1 MATEEKKKKESLGIH
16 SISFRIIAVVLIC
29 ILVFTLL
36 NVLYIIP
43 KSKEAVQASTE
54 KNMQDIA
61 TFSALLVQ
69 NEIDEYGVDGVTPEI
84 VAGDIAG
91 KGLSG
96 IPSSFVYVV
105 DETGT
110 FLYHKNPDKI
120 GTQVINANV
129 QELLKQIPTGSY
141 QATGTF
147 HYTDENGIKK
157 YTSYQVV
164 DSVGWVCVI
173 AANETEVMASINKVR
188 NTSINFSV
196 IIAVI
201 LVLLGVFASKQI
213 TKPIQVL
220 TNSIK
225 RTGDLDFSSNDELVH
240 LEQNKDETGV
250 MARAVEDME
259 QSLRDMVGRISVTSS
274 ELEEHASK
282 LSEITYKIDS
292 ANADNSAT
300 SEELA
305 ASMQE
310 TSASTDLISDNT
322 KTIKE
327 NADSIAENAQNRANV
342 AKEIRVKAQK
352 IHEETV
358 QASEKT
364 QHMYEEIDEQGKVAL
379 EKSKAVE
386 KVNQLA
392 AAIQDIASQ
401 TNLLALNASIE
412 AARAGEAGRGF
423 AVVATEIGA
432 LAEQSSNTVADIM
445 NIVAEVQSAV
455 NEMSTCLQRT
465 LDYLSS
471 DVAAD
476 YSKFL
481 DISDQYQEDANG
493 FAEGMSEIYNM
504 IGELQESTTEISSS
518 IEAISK
524 TVGEA
529 ADAVTTVAEKTT
541 DVAMLSTGVVDVVS
555 QTKDN
560 STELKDIKDSF
571 IL

>member
-1 MATEEKKKKESLGIH
+1 
-16 SISFRIIAVVLIC
+16 
-29 ILVFTLL
+29 
-36 NVLYIIP
+36 
-43 KSKEAVQASTE
+43 
-54 KNMQDIA
+54 
-61 TFSALLVQ
+61 
-69 NEIDEYGVDGVTPEI
+69 
-84 VAGDIAG
+84 
-91 KGLSG
+91 
-96 IPSSFVYVV
+96 
-105 DETGT
+105 
-110 FLYHKNPDKI
+110 
-120 GTQVINANV
+120 
-129 QELLKQIPTGSY
+129 
-141 QATGTF
+141 
-147 HYTDENGIKK
+147 
-157 YTSYQVV
+157 
-164 DSVGWVCVI
+164 
-173 AANETEVMASINKVR
+173 
-188 NTSINFSV
+188 
-196 IIAVI
+196 
-201 LVLLGVFASKQI
+201 
-213 TKPIQVL
+213 
-220 TNSIK
+220 
-225 RTGDLDFSSNDELVH
+225 
-240 LEQNKDETGV
+240 
-250 MARAVEDME
+250 
-259 QSLRDMVGRISVTSS
+259 
-274 ELEEHASK
+274 
-282 LSEITYKIDS
+282 
-292 ANADNSAT
+292 
-300 SEELA
+300 
-305 ASMQE
+305 
-310 TSASTDLISDNT
+310 
-322 KTIKE
+322 
-327 NADSIAENAQNRANV
+327 
-342 AKEIRVKAQK
+342 
-352 IHEETV
+352 
-358 QASEKT
+358 
-364 QHMYEEIDEQGKVAL
+364 
-379 EKSKAVE
+379 VE

-455 NEMSTCLQRT
+455 NEMSACLQRT